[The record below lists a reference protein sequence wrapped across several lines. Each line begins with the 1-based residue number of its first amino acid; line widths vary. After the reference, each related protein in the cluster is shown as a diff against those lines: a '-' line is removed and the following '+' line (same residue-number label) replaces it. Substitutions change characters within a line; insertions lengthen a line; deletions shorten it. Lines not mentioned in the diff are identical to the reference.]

1 MLLLFKLCGI
11 CVNSLRR
18 RPTRIEPA
26 QAKNTV
32 EQTPT
37 IATATISARQVAE
50 LSVSDNVD
58 DLVSSWAVLSRSN
71 TASITEDA
79 LASLIT
85 KDPISSDGRG
95 PISSG
100 TAEVQKDLE
109 DAYAYYLPAF
119 ILGLDET
126 YAVVIILKGLSFSGD
141 TITLMS
147 EVIFFINVDK
157 IIK

>member
-1 MLLLFKLCGI
+1 M
-11 CVNSLRR
+11 
-18 RPTRIEPA
+18 
-26 QAKNTV
+26 
-32 EQTPT
+32 
-37 IATATISARQVAE
+37 AE